1 MTERKRRRKKKSG
14 LKLFISVMIGFFLT
28 ASLAGGGV
36 LYYLVKDTPSWD
48 PEKLKN
54 SESSIIY
61 DKNGNEIAKIHGAE
75 NRVHVKLEDVPQVV
89 KDAFLATEDVRFY
102 DHGAIDFRAF
112 GRAVVANV
120 TDGFGSQGFSTL
132 TQQLVKNAFLTREK
146 TVSRKAQEI
155 YLAYELERKYTKDE
169 IFEMYLNRMF
179 FGHNAHGIQAAAE
192 TYFAKDVKDLSL
204 QEAAMLAGLMKAPN
218 NYSPFK
224 NPVAAKE
231 RRAHV
236 LDNMLKYELITATQA
251 EEAKADN
258 FTQLNYNGNVQDRF
272 KYPFPY
278 FVEYVQ
284 EQLEDKF
291 GPDKVLEGG
300 LRVYTTLDPK
310 IQQATEDA
318 LNNKKNFPK
327 SNEDKNGNLQP
338 QAAAVVID
346 PHTGEIR
353 ALVGGRG
360 TDNQK
365 RVLNRAT
372 QSKRQPG
379 SSFKPLIAYGPAL
392 ERGLSPASVVD
403 DAPVK
408 YGSWEPKNSGGGYGG
423 LTTLRSAI
431 TKSVNIA
438 AIKLVKDNKIP
449 KSVAF
454 AKKAGITSLGDPA
467 NMGLGIAL
475 GDQEIT
481 PLELASGYS
490 SIANG
495 GLHLEP
501 TAILKISDRDGNVL
515 EEIKPKQTVAMKATT
530 AYMLTD
536 MMESV
541 VKKGTGTKAQ
551 LKSWPV
557 AGKTGTT
564 NDNKDI
570 WFAGF
575 TPALVGVVW
584 MGHDQ
589 PTAMPHQYGGT
600 YPAQIWKAIMT
611 KSHDGLE
618 PVKEFKKPDGIVY
631 ATVCRYSGKKP
642 SPDCPSDALITDMFA
657 RGKVPTEVCDLHVQK
672 TVCATTYQLATP
684 NCPDTVLR
692 SFIKKGASGVRMSVS
707 EPTETCTMHGS
718 GTAKTVKVCTDPT
731 HNGKLYLANVPGKD
745 QEGGC
750 PDSVV
755 RTLTPGTQ
763 APTEQCP
770 IPEHSLVA
778 KPTAPESPT
787 EPDTGTT
794 PGPTTPTTSKP
805 ELPNNPEVWS
815 PNVPVSPVKPK
826 TVTLN

>member
-1 MTERKRRRKKKSG
+1 MAERKRRRKKKNG

-28 ASLAGGGV
+28 ASLAGGGF

-61 DKNGNEIAKIHGAE
+61 DKDGNEIAKIHGAE
-75 NRVHVKLEDVPQVV
+75 NRTQVKLDDVPQVV
-89 KDAFLATEDVRFY
+89 KDAFLATEDIRFY

-146 TVSRKAQEI
+146 TLTRKAQEI

-192 TYFAKDVKDLSL
+192 TYFGKDAKDLYL
-204 QEAAMLAGLMKAPN
+204 PEAAMLAGLMKAPN

-231 RRAHV
+231 RRGHV
-236 LDNMLKYELITATQA
+236 LDNMVKYDLITINQA
-251 EEAKADN
+251 EEAKQDN
-258 FTQLNYNGNVQDRF
+258 FALLNYNGNVQDRF
-272 KYPFPY
+272 KYRFPY

-291 GPDKVLEGG
+291 GPEKVLEGG

-310 IQQATEDA
+310 IQQAAEDA

-327 SNEDKNGNLQP
+327 SKEDKKGNLQP

-346 PHTGEIR
+346 PQTGGIR

-360 TDNQK
+360 TENQK

-379 SSFKPLIAYGPAL
+379 SSFKPLIAYGPAI
-392 ERGLSPASVVD
+392 ERGLAPASVLD

-408 YGSWEPKNSGGGYGG
+408 FGTWEPKNSGGGYGG

-431 TKSVNIA
+431 TKSVNIV
-438 AIKLVKDNKIP
+438 AIKLVKENKIS

-454 AKKAGITSLGDPA
+454 AKKAGITSLGNPED
-467 NMGLGIAL
+467 MGLGIAL
-475 GDQEIT
+475 GDQEVT

-501 TAILKISDRDGNVL
+501 TVFVKIADRDGNIL
-515 EEIKPKQTVAMKATT
+515 EEVKPKQTVAMKATT
-530 AYMLTD
+530 AYILTD

-551 LKSWPV
+551 MKKWPV

-589 PTAMPHQYGGT
+589 PTPMPHQYGGT

-611 KSHDGLE
+611 KSHEGLE
-618 PVKEFKKPDGIVY
+618 PIKEFKKPEGIVY

-657 RGKVPTEVCDLHVQK
+657 RGKVPTEACDLHKPV
-672 TVCATTYQLATP
+672 TVCAATYQLATP
-684 NCPDTVLR
+684 NCPDTVVRGFL
-692 SFIKKGASGVRMSVS
+692 KKGASGVRMSVI
-707 EPTETCTMHGS
+707 EPTETCTLHTS
-718 GTAKTVKVCTDPT
+718 GTAKTVKVCTDPS
-731 HNGKLYLANVPGKD
+731 HGDKQYLANVPGKN

-755 RTLTPGTQ
+755 RTLTPGTK
-763 APTEQCP
+763 APTEYCP

-778 KPTAPESPT
+778 KPSTPEEPT
-787 EPDTGTT
+787 TPDTGTT
-794 PGPTTPTTSKP
+794 APPVTPTTTVP
-805 ELPNNPEVWS
+805 GGPNSPEVRNPS
-815 PNVPVSPVKPK
+815 VPVSPTKPK
-826 TVTLN
+826 TINLN